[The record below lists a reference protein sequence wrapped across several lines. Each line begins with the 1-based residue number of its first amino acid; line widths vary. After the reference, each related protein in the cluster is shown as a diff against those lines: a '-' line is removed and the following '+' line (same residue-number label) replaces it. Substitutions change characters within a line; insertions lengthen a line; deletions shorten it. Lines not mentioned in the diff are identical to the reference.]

1 MHSVL
6 SSVLSSYPLLI
17 HWPRPQPSLPPLT
30 LDSQKDSA
38 QERCRALGRE
48 GKRSRPESAL
58 VSGPGLPIGNED
70 LRAQP
75 ASLVG
80 IIPSGSSR
88 LLFSIFP
95 PSLDSASIAKTRSL
109 SMAQSISF

>member
-17 HWPRPQPSLPPLT
+17 HWPQPQPSLPPLT

-58 VSGPGLPIGNED
+58 VSSPGLPVCDYGDVAE
-70 LRAQP
+70 P
-75 ASLVG
+75 
-80 IIPSGSSR
+80 R
-88 LLFSIFP
+88 LLQP
-95 PSLDSASIAKTRSL
+95 
-109 SMAQSISF
+109 